1 MNRVGDSKAL
11 TEWMELARVLGAQL
25 FELWER
31 PTGGSK
37 RRVFGLEADCS
48 DEASDLYERIE
59 RRRQLQDAATSF
71 VVRACG
77 EDGEPLAQVFITST
91 PPGAVLAVAHHEGP
105 NGVSPGSGVAAQAFG
120 AMPLTMP
127 QMMQAALSSLQ
138 RGNEQ
143 QRKTTASL
151 AQAHV
156 SRFDSYVRSCER
168 SVEDMQRRSEKLTR
182 MNGELRARVAAS
194 EAALKTAREEER
206 HAEPSRTKLLAPAKN
221 ASDEGGQT
229 LTGEVRSLASALN
242 NAFARTLAAPAD
254 EREALFR
261 TLDLERTFGFFQLYC
276 DWVDDKLHDAA
287 PAAVVAAALSWKPK
301 RSR

>member
-1 MNRVGDSKAL
+1 MNRVSDSKAL
-11 TEWMELARVLGAQL
+11 TEWMELARVLGAKL

-37 RRVFGLEADCS
+37 RRVFGLEADGS

-91 PPGAVLAVAHHEGP
+91 PPGAVLAVARHEGP

-120 AMPLTMP
+120 AMHLSMP
-127 QMMQAALSSLQ
+127 QMMQGALSSLH

-143 QRKTTASL
+143 QRETTASL
-151 AQAHV
+151 VQAHV

-168 SVEDMQRRSEKLTR
+168 SVEDMQSRIERLTR

-194 EAALKTAREEER
+194 EAELKTAREEER
-206 HAEPSRTKLLAPAKN
+206 HADSRTKLLEPAKN

-229 LTGEVRSLASALN
+229 RAGEVRSLASALN
-242 NAFARTLAAPAD
+242 NAFARTLGAPAD
-254 EREALFR
+254 EREALLR
-261 TLDLERTFGFFQLYC
+261 TLDLESTFGFFQLYC

-287 PAAVVAAALSWKPK
+287 PAAVVAAALSWRPK